1 MRLSYIPTFAAVCRW
16 STFSRAAE
24 KLHISQPAVSKA
36 IKELEQDCGVAL
48 FERQHSTISLTPE
61 GRKLWEGCQRW
72 LKESE
77 ELEKLGTSLKTGRQI
92 LRIGVVP
99 MCGNTIFPQLHQQ
112 FLARHPHYQI
122 RTVEDTA
129 SVLYGLLDRQEL
141 DLILCVTNHLPLA
154 PYHCKVIKK
163 SRLELFV
170 ARTHPLARKKFL
182 SFQDLAGVPLVLFPD
197 TFGQTR
203 YIRRLFAQAQT
214 DPQVLHQTS
223 QVFTILSYIRS
234 GAAAGFLPE
243 EFARTEKELAAVPL
257 EGVPAASINLVWLQ
271 DTRTHPGI
279 GEFVRGCCTLCA
291 TPRPREPHSGSVS
304 SLKSRAK

>member
-1 MRLSYIPTFAAVCRW
+1 MRLSLIPTFAAVCQW
-16 STFSRAAE
+16 GTFSRAAE

-48 FERQHSTISLTPE
+48 FQRQHSTIFLTPE

-77 ELEKLGTSLKTGRQI
+77 ELEKLGASLKTGRQI

-99 MCGNTIFPQLHQQ
+99 MCGNTIFPRLHQK
-112 FLARHPHYQI
+112 FLEQHPHFQI

-170 ARTHPLARKKFL
+170 SPKSPLAQKTSI
-182 SFQDLAGVPLVLFPD
+182 SFQELAGVPLVLFPD
-197 TFGQTR
+197 SFGQTR
-203 YIRRLFAQAQT
+203 YLRRLFAQAHT
-214 DPQVLHQTS
+214 EPQILHQTS
-223 QVFTILSYIRS
+223 QVFTILSYLRS

-243 EFARTEKELAAVPL
+243 EFARTEKELAAVPI

-271 DTRTHPGI
+271 DPRTHPGI
-279 GEFVRGCCTLCA
+279 GEFVRGA
-291 TPRPREPHSGSVS
+291 V
-304 SLKSRAK
+304 A

>member
-1 MRLSYIPTFAAVCRW
+1 MRLSYIPTFAAVCRGG
-16 STFSRAAE
+16 TFSRAAE

-112 FLARHPHYQI
+112 FLARHPDYQI

-214 DPQVLHQTS
+214 DPQVLHQTGIHHPVLHPVRSRRRLPAGRIRPDRKRAGRRPPGRGAGS
-223 QVFTILSYIRS
+223 QHQS
-234 GAAAGFLPE
+234 GMAPGYPDPSGDRRVCERVLHVMCN
-243 EFARTEKELAAVPL
+243 T
-257 EGVPAASINLVWLQ
+257 PAS
-271 DTRTHPGI
+271 
-279 GEFVRGCCTLCA
+279 
-291 TPRPREPHSGSVS
+291 
-304 SLKSRAK
+304 

>member
-1 MRLSYIPTFAAVCRW
+1 MRLTLIPTFAAVCRW
-16 STFSRAAE
+16 GSFSRAAE

-77 ELEKLGTSLKTGRQI
+77 ELEKLGTSLKTDRQI

-99 MCGNTIFPQLHQQ
+99 MCGNTIFPQLHSR
-112 FLARHPHYQI
+112 FLETHPNVQI

-129 SVLYGLLDRQEL
+129 SVLYDLLDRQEL

-163 SRLELFV
+163 SRLELF
-170 ARTHPLARKKFL
+170 TTPDNPLARKASITFPE
-182 SFQDLAGVPLVLFPD
+182 LAGVPLVMFPD
-197 TFGQTR
+197 GFGQTR
-203 YIRRLFAQAQT
+203 YIRKLFAQAQT
-214 DPQVLHQTS
+214 IPQILHQTS

-234 GAAAGFLPE
+234 GAAVGFLSE
-243 EFARTEKELAAVPL
+243 EFAQTEKDLAAVPV
-257 EGVPAASINLVWLQ
+257 EGMPAASINLVWLQ

-279 GEFVRGCCTLCA
+279 KEFIRT
-291 TPRPREPHSGSVS
+291 VS
-304 SLKSRAK
+304 L

>member
-1 MRLSYIPTFAAVCRW
+1 MSMRLSLIPTFAAVCQW
-16 STFSRAAE
+16 GTFSRAAE

-77 ELEKLGTSLKTGRQI
+77 ELEKLAASLKTGRQI

-99 MCGNTIFPQLHQQ
+99 MCGNTIFPQLHRE
-112 FLARHPHYQI
+112 FLAAHPHFQL

-141 DLILCVTNHLPLA
+141 DLILCVTNHLPLP
-154 PYHCKVIKK
+154 PYHCRVLKK
-163 SRLELFV
+163 SRLELFT
-170 ARTHPLARKKFL
+170 APDNPLAQKKEV
-182 SFQDLAGVPLVLFPD
+182 SFQDLADQPLVLFPD

-203 YIRRLFAQAQT
+203 YLRRLFAQART
-214 DPQVLHQTS
+214 EPQILHQTS

-234 GAAAGFLPE
+234 GAGVGFLSE
-243 EFARTEKELAAVPL
+243 EFAQVEKELAAIPL
-257 EGVPAASINLVWLQ
+257 QGVPAASINLVWLQ
-271 DTRTHPGI
+271 DPRTHPAL
-279 GEFVRGCCTLCA
+279 GEFLAFMKNEAV
-291 TPRPREPHSGSVS
+291 
-304 SLKSRAK
+304 KK

>member
-1 MRLSYIPTFAAVCRW
+1 MREHHFPPSY
-16 STFSRAAE
+16 
-24 KLHISQPAVSKA
+24 
-36 IKELEQDCGVAL
+36 
-48 FERQHSTISLTPE
+48 
-61 GRKLWEGCQRW
+61 
-72 LKESE
+72 
-77 ELEKLGTSLKTGRQI
+77 
-92 LRIGVVP
+92 
-99 MCGNTIFPQLHQQ
+99 HQQ
-112 FLARHPHYQI
+112 FLARHPDYQI

-243 EFARTEKELAAVPL
+243 EFARTERAGRRPPGRGAGSQHQSGMAPGYPDPSGDRRVCERVLHVMCNT
-257 EGVPAASINLVWLQ
+257 PAS
-271 DTRTHPGI
+271 
-279 GEFVRGCCTLCA
+279 
-291 TPRPREPHSGSVS
+291 
-304 SLKSRAK
+304 